1 MTLLYILIGIL
12 IFGFL
17 IFIHEFGH
25 FFTAKLCGVRV
36 NEFAINMG
44 PKLFGWK
51 RGETQYSFRLIPIG
65 GYCAME
71 GEDGDSDDPRSFT
84 AAKWWKRLII
94 LCAGAFMNLVTG
106 FLIMAL
112 LFGFFYQLPTTAKVT
127 GFMEGNVVEAQGLRE
142 GDTLYAINGRRIYM
156 HSDFDLLESRLR
168 SDRCDLTV
176 LRDGE
181 KITLENFNLTRA
193 ELTDSAGNTGKYLG
207 IYFGDHEERN
217 LLTISKYSALQCI
230 DFTRMVWYGLQDL
243 VTGRVGLRDMGG
255 PIKIVEVMTE
265 SGKSAPTVLDGVLN
279 VLYLGAFIAVN
290 LAVMNM
296 LPIPALDGG
305 RVFFLLINTAYTGIT
320 KKKIDPRYEGWIHA
334 GGMILLLGFMAFIFI
349 KDIWQI
355 FAG

>member
-1 MTLLYILIGIL
+1 MTILYILIGIL

-25 FFTAKLCGVRV
+25 FITAKLSGVRV

-44 PKLFGWK
+44 PKLFGWR

-71 GEDGDSDDPRSFT
+71 GEDGDSEDPRSFT

-112 LFGFFYQLPTTAKVT
+112 LFGCFYQLPTTAKVT

-142 GDTLYAINGRRIYM
+142 GDTLYAINGKRIYM
-156 HSDFDLLESRLR
+156 QSDFNLLEGRLPT
-168 SDRCDLTV
+168 DRCDLTV

-181 KITLENFNLTRA
+181 KIVLKDFNLTRA
-193 ELTDSAGNTGKYLG
+193 ELTDADGNTGKYLG
-207 IYFGDHEERN
+207 IYFGAHEEKN
-217 LLTISKYSALQCI
+217 LWTVNKYAAYQCV

-296 LPIPALDGG
+296 LPTPALDGG

-320 KKKIDPRYEGWIHA
+320 KKKINPRYEGWIHA